1 MKKYIALQPVLTK
14 DGRVE
19 PGGVLSLPAKEIA
32 RLVADGYAAEETV
45 VQTAE
50 QLKALA
56 DADAKVK
63 ADADA
68 KAKADADA
76 KAKADADAK
85 AKADADAKAKTDN
98 ANRQQ
103 ANS

>member
-1 MKKYIALQPVLTK
+1 MKKYIALQPILTK

-32 RLVADGYAAEETV
+32 RLVADGHAAEEAV

-50 QLKALA
+50 QLEALAKA
-56 DADAKVK
+56 DADAKAKV
-63 ADADA
+63 DADA

-76 KAKADADAK
+76 KAEADAK
-85 AKADADAKAKTDN
+85 AKADADANAKGG
-98 ANRQQ
+98 
-103 ANS
+103 SK